1 MSLPKTPATN
11 DSGPEKTEAEGT
23 TAGGTSATE
32 NGDIYEERGNWVCHL
47 QNFPSLSKVKS
58 MGTRNTKSSSAVEGR
73 CETPPI
79 SLVIDL
85 MYFDLSTLHISPYK
99 GCMGIICQLT
109 ALDSVPEPV

>member
-1 MSLPKTPATN
+1 MIAVLRRR
-11 DSGPEKTEAEGT
+11 GAEGT

-79 SLVIDL
+79 SVVIDL

-109 ALDSVPEPV
+109 ALNSVPEPV